1 MTTSPESP
9 IVLVTTVIDD
19 REVAERIARELVGAR
34 LAACVQLS
42 PAPVT
47 SVYRWPD
54 EQTGEPEI
62 QSEQEWTVTAKTT
75 ASRALEAVDAI
86 RTTHTYDVPEIL
98 VTPVIGGY
106 GPYLE
111 WISREFGMSQSGNS

>member
-1 MTTSPESP
+1 MTTSPESA

-19 REVAERIARELVGAR
+19 REVADRIARELVGAR

-47 SVYRWPD
+47 SVYRWPN
-54 EQTGEPEI
+54 EETGEPEI

-86 RTTHTYDVPEIL
+86 RSTHTYDVPEIL

-106 GPYLE
+106 GPYLD
-111 WISREFGMSQSGNS
+111 WVNSETSATPSSS